1 MPRHGWAFVCVMVAM
16 AALGGGDS
24 PSAAEPAPGGAT
36 PEAGTPVTGTPVAG
50 TPVAPGMAVV
60 SRDIYFDP
68 DGLAIPANTD
78 IALLLPNEGKAL
90 HSFTIDALGIDVY
103 IAPESEGRVVINAA
117 PGTYRFYCAV
127 YGHATAGMVGEL
139 TIR

>member
-1 MPRHGWAFVCVMVAM
+1 MPRHGLGIVCLMLAIVAFV
-16 AALGGGDS
+16 GWGT
-24 PSAAEPAPGGAT
+24 PSTAGPAPNGAT
-36 PEAGTPVTGTPVAG
+36 PIAATPASTPLAA
-50 TPVAPGMAVV
+50 TTAVI

-68 DGLAIPANTD
+68 DGLTIPANADVTLD
-78 IALLLPNEGKAL
+78 LPNEGKAL

-103 IAPESEGRVVINAA
+103 VAPGAEQHVVVNAP

-139 TIR
+139 TVK